1 MTRMKDSGIE
11 WIGEVPEEWGI
22 VRLKDC
28 LEINNGKDYKDIE
41 TDETGYPV
49 IGSGGQFAYAR
60 KYLHDGTAILL
71 GRKGTI
77 DKPLYIE
84 GKFWTVDTMFYG
96 VPKSGIHAKFI
107 YYVALQIPF
116 GLYSTNTALP
126 SMTQTDLQN
135 HHFVMPPL
143 DEQTQIADFLDKK
156 VAQLDKVKSLLEEQ
170 IKTLEDYRQSLIYET
185 VTKGLDKTVPLKD
198 SGVDWIGQIPEEW
211 GVSRLKYLTN
221 KIGSGKTPLGGA
233 EVFQTEG
240 ILFIRSQNV
249 FDGRLVLEEK
259 STYID
264 LQTHNSMISTEVM
277 EQDIL
282 FNITGASIGRV
293 SIYNFVQ
300 KANVNQHVAIIRGSE
315 RVKPTY
321 LMYYLMSYI
330 GKFQVALNQVGGN
343 REGLTFEQLKQF
355 IIAFPTREEQTKI
368 ADFLDKKTEQINQM
382 IAIKKEQI
390 ENINKQR
397 QTLIYDYVT
406 GKRRV

>member
-96 VPKSGIHAKFI
+96 VSKSGIHAKFI

-135 HHFVMPPL
+135 HHFVIPPL

-198 SGVDWIGQIPEEW
+198 SGVDWIGQIPEGW

-321 LMYYLMSYI
+321 LMYYLMSCI